1 MTRGGFFHH
10 DGMLAG
16 GEVGQV
22 HGAWTATDIA
32 NNNWSLVIYIDVN
45 MIAGGAER
53 DVVFEFVT

>member
-1 MTRGGFFHH
+1 
-10 DGMLAG
+10 MLAG